1 MRTRVCILLGESS
14 IIQWTSLYS
23 VGCDIFKLRRP
34 TLRVRDVKY
43 DSSKR
48 RGRFR
53 ALWKFYY
60 KLFIYIQKAHDH
72 YPEKSPTIFSRKFGF
87 PEIFEILIMRRLTSL
102 WVLLLVVLISIQSK
116 ASLGSQPSAEAYV
129 TLLYGDEFLL
139 GVRVLGKSIRDTKSK
154 KDLVVLVS
162 DGVSD
167 YAKKLLQVRISST
180 SAWLLKIWSYQYA
193 A

>member
-1 MRTRVCILLGESS
+1 MYFTGVEQHNPVDFTVQRRMRH
-14 IIQWTSLYS
+14 
-23 VGCDIFKLRRP
+23 FKLRRP

-43 DSSKR
+43 DSSNR
-48 RGRFR
+48 RGR
-53 ALWKFYY
+53 LEPSGNSIIY
-60 KLFIYIQKAHDH
+60 IYIQKAHDH